1 MEKQEVVVLGAG
13 YAGLLAALRLAPHAR
28 VTLVSPEPHF
38 TERVRLHEHAAGRA
52 EVTHPLRELL
62 RGTGV
67 AHLAARAT
75 GIDPAGRAVSLDD
88 GRELRYDRL
97 VHALGSRTV
106 APGERAFTLETTA
119 ELHKRLL
126 DDPGR
131 LVVVG
136 GGLTGV
142 ETAAEIAEAHPAWRV
157 RLVTRGEIGPGLSA
171 RGRAHVRAVLT
182 RLGVRV
188 EEGHPVAT
196 PEEVDADAVVW
207 AASMTPNTGPAAR
220 AGLALDAAG
229 RIRVDAALR
238 SVSHPEIYAAGACA
252 TALPTASHVATCLID
267 EARGREPRPLDF
279 RYLVQCV
286 SLGRRDGL
294 IQSVRADDS
303 PRELV
308 LTGRAA
314 AWVKERVV
322 RSPVALM
329 RLAARRAPGSSRASR
344 GWGRVA
350 RAGPGA
356 GSRRAGPARGRRSGA
371 ACRTS
376 ARRVRR
382 RGRPPGRR
390 TARSSAPRASPPAR
404 GPRPRP

>member
-28 VTLVSPEPHF
+28 VTLVAPEPHF

-52 EVTHPLRELL
+52 DVTHPLRELL

-67 AHLAARAT
+67 AYLAARAT
-75 GIDPAGRAVSLDD
+75 GIDPAGRAVTLDD

-97 VHALGSRTV
+97 VLALGSRTV

-126 DDPGR
+126 DAPGE

-157 RLVTRGEIGPGLSA
+157 RLVTRGEVGPGLSA
-171 RGRAHVRAVLT
+171 KGRAHVRAVLT

-207 AASMTPNTGPAAR
+207 AASMTPSTEPAAR

-238 SVSHPEIYAAGACA
+238 STSHPEIYAAGDCAAAVSPAAGALRMACA

-308 LTGRAA
+308 LTGRSA

-322 RSPVALM
+322 RFPVALM
-329 RLAARRAPGSSRASR
+329 RLAARRPGLAA
-344 GWGRVA
+344 RVPW
-350 RAGPGA
+350 AGPG
-356 GSRRAGPARGRRSGA
+356 RAGRAGGGGRA
-371 ACRTS
+371 
-376 ARRVRR
+376 
-382 RGRPPGRR
+382 
-390 TARSSAPRASPPAR
+390 
-404 GPRPRP
+404 